1 MKFNP
6 NILILISSISAAV
19 ISLLLNLLPYE
30 AAYSKLW
37 IISVTFHILI
47 SLALNAI
54 LFRKND
60 DPKDFVNKIMFTSMG
75 RLLFC
80 MVGVFIYS
88 LVDKPHFMGFAV
100 HFMLHYLI
108 YTVLEINYLLKYIK
122 TQNHEK

>member
-30 AAYSKLW
+30 ATYSKLW
-37 IISVTFHILI
+37 IISVTFHVLI

-80 MVGVFIYS
+80 MFGVFIYS